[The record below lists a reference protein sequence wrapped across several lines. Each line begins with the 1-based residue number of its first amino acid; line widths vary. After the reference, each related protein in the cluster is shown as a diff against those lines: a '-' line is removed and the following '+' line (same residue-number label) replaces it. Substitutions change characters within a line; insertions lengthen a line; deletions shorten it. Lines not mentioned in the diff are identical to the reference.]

1 MARLLTVVVVLAV
14 VACVLAAPGKRSRG
28 VAHASDGS
36 IGVGAVD
43 GGTFGDGS
51 FSIGHGGG
59 GRGRGS
65 GGHGGNHG
73 TNSYGGAGGD
83 RGNTYYDK

>member
-1 MARLLTVVVVLAV
+1 MARLLTVVLVFAV

-51 FSIGHGGG
+51 FSIGHGGSS
-59 GRGRGS
+59 S
-65 GGHGGNHG
+65 GIGDAGHGGNQA
-73 TNSYGGAGGD
+73 S
-83 RGNTYYDK
+83 KS